1 MARRATARYNRGMDD
16 APLKRNTKRISSAIP
31 HYTHLDSPVGPLLI
45 AGADEVVMLINF
57 PTGSQAQQPRP
68 DWVRD
73 DTMFAEAKRQ
83 LDEYFAGERSEFTM
97 PVEMDGTDFQKEV
110 WTALRAVP
118 FGATVSYGDLA
129 NKIGR
134 PKASRAVGAAN
145 HANPL
150 PIVVPCHR
158 VIGSDRSLT
167 GFGGGLETKQT
178 LLAFENPTAHRQD
191 TQQDLFQSA

>member
-1 MARRATARYNRGMDD
+1 MLTDNDKAET
-16 APLKRNTKRISSAIP
+16 PLKRNTKRVSVAIS
-31 HYTHLDSPVGPLLI
+31 HYTYLESPVGPLLI

-57 PTGSQAQQPRP
+57 PTGSQAQQPR
-68 DWVRD
+68 DGWVRD
-73 DTMFAEAKRQ
+73 NTMFVEARRQ
-83 LDEYFAGERSEFTM
+83 LTEYFAGTRTDFTM
-97 PVEMDGTDFQKEV
+97 PVAMDGTDFQKDV

-118 FGATVSYGDLA
+118 FGETVSYGELA
-129 NKIGR
+129 HKIGR

-178 LLAFENPTAHRQD
+178 LLEFENPAAHKQKV
-191 TQQDLFQSA
+191 QQDLFQSA

>member
-1 MARRATARYNRGMDD
+1 MGKAVSRRPIGRMRGARRPVARTHQWR
-16 APLKRNTKRISSAIP
+16 AERLRAIIAAWTTHHSSA
-31 HYTHLDSPVGPLLI
+31 TL
-45 AGADEVVMLINF
+45 NF

>member
-1 MARRATARYNRGMDD
+1 MDEP
-16 APLKRNTKRISSAIP
+16 PLKRNTKRVSSAIT
-31 HYTHLDSPVGPLLI
+31 HYTYQESPVGPLLI
-45 AGADEVVMLINF
+45 AGAGEVVMLINF

-73 DTMFAEAKRQ
+73 DAMFAEAKVQ
-83 LDEYFAGERSEFTM
+83 LTEYFAGARTDFTM
-97 PVEMDGTDFQKEV
+97 PIEMDGTDFQKEV

-118 FGATVSYGDLA
+118 FGETVGYGELA
-129 NKIGR
+129 ERIGR

-178 LLAFENPTAHRQD
+178 LLEFENPDAHRPD
-191 TQQDLFQSA
+191 IQQDLFQSA